1 LRRERG
7 INAGRTLTS
16 VHIFKSTNHSGD
28 EIIKNG
34 SNVIEIYDG
43 TREDGIELEK
53 DVSREK
59 GSYCM
64 I

>member
-1 LRRERG
+1 M
-7 INAGRTLTS
+7 
-16 VHIFKSTNHSGD
+16 HIFKSANQSGD
-28 EIIKNG
+28 EIIRNG

-43 TREDGIELEK
+43 AREDGIELEK
-53 DVSREK
+53 EVSREK